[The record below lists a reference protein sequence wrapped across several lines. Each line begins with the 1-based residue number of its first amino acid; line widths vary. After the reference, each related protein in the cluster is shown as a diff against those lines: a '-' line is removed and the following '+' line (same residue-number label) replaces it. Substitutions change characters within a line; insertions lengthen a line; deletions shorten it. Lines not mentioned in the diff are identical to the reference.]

1 MLNHGCFCLCCCLFP
16 VAALPFFVEQLALAL
31 NHLPLA
37 LAKVT
42 AQRAIGSYHAV
53 AWHLGREWVTLQCL
67 PHSLRTAATYA
78 PRQLAIC
85 DSGACGNIQQ
95 FHVHPSLER
104 GYLCG
109 CLQPFAY
116 IHNLIVMRKNS
127 ANCPVRQL

>member
-53 AWHLGREWVTLQCL
+53 AWNLGRERITLQRL

-78 PRQLAIC
+78 PR
-85 DSGACGNIQQ
+85 
-95 FHVHPSLER
+95 
-104 GYLCG
+104 
-109 CLQPFAY
+109 
-116 IHNLIVMRKNS
+116 
-127 ANCPVRQL
+127 